1 MIPILSEPGE
11 KQQRQTQQSDTLS
24 NGSTHFMTTFDAD
37 LNLNQIENYEHT
49 DLATH
54 INATRGKYIHGDKKR
69 LVNTHTANS
78 KHDGGGGNLTMTRDA
93 YFSSQ
98 SNKLELIENN
108 TNTNSKQLKND
119 DGFDDEDVDV
129 DDEYDED
136 DRMDESDD
144 VDDQTYD
151 VLGMDQEKPNA

>member
-1 MIPILSEPGE
+1 
-11 KQQRQTQQSDTLS
+11 
-24 NGSTHFMTTFDAD
+24 
-37 LNLNQIENYEHT
+37 
-49 DLATH
+49 
-54 INATRGKYIHGDKKR
+54 
-69 LVNTHTANS
+69 
-78 KHDGGGGNLTMTRDA
+78 MTRDT

-119 DGFDDEDVDV
+119 DGFDDDDVDV
-129 DDEYDED
+129 DDEYDDE

-151 VLGMDQEKPNA
+151 VLGMDQEKSKTEEFKVIFSRLLLLIRRLGHPYNMENEK